1 MDGLSFF
8 CNFAAVLNSKIINNM
23 KRFFSLAILLVAA
36 FSGAQAQ
43 NVQLHYDLGHNLYND
58 LSSRTTVTTT
68 VEMFKP
74 DTWGSTFMFTDI
86 DYKNDGTIGAYWEIA
101 REFKLTKNKQW
112 AAYVEYNGGVG
123 SGETPGGYYGNRY
136 QHSVLL
142 GGAWNWASKDFSK
155 TFSVQLMYKYYFKNG
170 HTGAHP
176 YNSFQLTEVWG
187 TTFAHGLCT
196 FSGFCDVWYDPD
208 VNGKLIMVSEP
219 QFWFNL
225 NTLKGMKNVNL
236 SLGSEVEISNNF
248 VWNDRGEHNRF
259 YAIPT
264 VAAKWTF

>member
-1 MDGLSFF
+1 
-8 CNFAAVLNSKIINNM
+8 
-23 KRFFSLAILLVAA
+23 
-36 FSGAQAQ
+36 
-43 NVQLHYDLGHNLYND
+43 
-58 LSSRTTVTTT
+58 
-68 VEMFKP
+68 
-74 DTWGSTFMFTDI
+74 MFTDI

-101 REFKLTKNKQW
+101 REFNLTKNKQW
-112 AAYVEYNGGVG
+112 AAHVEYNGGVG

-136 QHSVLL
+136 QHSMLL